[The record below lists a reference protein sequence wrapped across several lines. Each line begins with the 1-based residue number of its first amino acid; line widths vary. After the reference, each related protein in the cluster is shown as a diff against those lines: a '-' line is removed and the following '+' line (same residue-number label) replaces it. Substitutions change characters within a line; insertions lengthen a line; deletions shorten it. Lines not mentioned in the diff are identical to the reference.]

1 MSVPVLFF
9 SNMFAGAKSSFC
21 TELPSAQASAR
32 RVAGRGGRTKICAEK
47 EVLTH
52 VVLQVQ
58 KLKRANGELQREAR
72 ALRERVGYLE
82 GVLDAR
88 GVP

>member
-1 MSVPVLFF
+1 M
-9 SNMFAGAKSSFC
+9 
-21 TELPSAQASAR
+21 
-32 RVAGRGGRTKICAEK
+32 
-47 EVLTH
+47 
-52 VVLQVQ
+52 Q